1 MQEKSV
7 PDWISC
13 DRSQGEGQGNPG
25 VHLGALSLPPPGS
38 SESIKM
44 KTCDFMPQERWRSRH
59 AVNIFNTR
67 TFERGVRGR
76 MVSNQNTVQET

>member
-7 PDWISC
+7 PDGISS

-25 VHLGALSLPPPGS
+25 VHLAALSLPSPGS
-38 SESIKM
+38 SESIKT
-44 KTCDFMPQERWRSRH
+44 KTYDFMPQERQRSQR

-67 TFERGVRGR
+67 TPERRIRGR